1 MRAVAKIARRALPMG
16 SIVNRR
22 SVFIWIGIVLIIA
35 GGAMLAF
42 GGESFGPAVGTTFGI
57 AGIGLL
63 AWAWLIGGESD
74 R

>member
-1 MRAVAKIARRALPMG
+1 MD
-16 SIVNRR
+16 RR
-22 SVFIWIGIVLIIA
+22 SVFIWVGIVLIIA

-42 GGESFGPAVGTTFGI
+42 GGVSFGPAVGTTFGI

-63 AWAWLIGGESD
+63 AWAWLIRGDSA